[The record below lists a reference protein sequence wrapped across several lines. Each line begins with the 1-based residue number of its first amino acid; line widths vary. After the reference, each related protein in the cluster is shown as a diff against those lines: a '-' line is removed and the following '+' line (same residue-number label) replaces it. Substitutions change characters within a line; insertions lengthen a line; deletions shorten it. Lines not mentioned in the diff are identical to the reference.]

1 MKLRDLVLI
10 MTFITAPSVARGW
23 DGIEFGGD
31 AAFDLIHASTTHS
44 WLANVDA
51 GAWLEADLG
60 TLSGAD
66 DWYLFVNPTLV
77 WGAEEEWKWNPRL
90 YQIWLKWD
98 GSERFSALAGI
109 TDLSWHFHS
118 LPSASPFV
126 RLPARNSG
134 EFSPGSIGLLDLYPL
149 SSPTILAEF
158 KPSTLTYIRAA
169 ASWLES
175 DHQVRGRELFGNL
188 ESANRSILIAEAGYS
203 DEGDED
209 SGWKHLTA
217 GLGGW
222 WLPGAEDSWGL
233 YAIVDAKL
241 WSESDEAWQGLSGF
255 ASISTAQ
262 SFGYEQESRLVAGI
276 TYEGLLPNR
285 DEDTTAL
292 AVIVEQPSRQACEL
306 LHRIPLSDHLWIQAS
321 LQWQSQV
328 EDSTSGEW
336 RAGVRFGVQF

>member
-31 AAFDLIHASTTHS
+31 AAFDLIHASTNRS
-44 WLANVDA
+44 WLTNVDA

-66 DWYLFVNPTLV
+66 DWYLFLNPTLV

-134 EFSPGSIGLLDLYPL
+134 EFSPGSIGLLKPVSAVVTDNSRRVQALYPHL
-149 SSPTILAEF
+149 HSRRRFLAR
-158 KPSTLTYIRAA
+158 K
-169 ASWLES
+169 
-175 DHQVRGRELFGNL
+175 
-188 ESANRSILIAEAGYS
+188 
-203 DEGDED
+203 
-209 SGWKHLTA
+209 
-217 GLGGW
+217 
-222 WLPGAEDSWGL
+222 
-233 YAIVDAKL
+233 
-241 WSESDEAWQGLSGF
+241 
-255 ASISTAQ
+255 
-262 SFGYEQESRLVAGI
+262 
-276 TYEGLLPNR
+276 
-285 DEDTTAL
+285 
-292 AVIVEQPSRQACEL
+292 
-306 LHRIPLSDHLWIQAS
+306 
-321 LQWQSQV
+321 
-328 EDSTSGEW
+328 
-336 RAGVRFGVQF
+336 